1 MTSDSFYLTQSLYKM
16 IWINRSEIE
25 SLRWN
30 YNYSLVGAGVVVAN
44 KKKHK
49 KYVNIRYLR
58 QSFFSYTN
66 VYVDNE
72 TMFY

>member
-1 MTSDSFYLTQSLYKM
+1 MTSDLFYLTQSLYNM
-16 IWINRSEIE
+16 IWIDRSEIE

-30 YNYSLVGAGVVVAN
+30 YNYSLVGAGVVVN
-44 KKKHK
+44 KKKHN
-49 KYVNIRYLR
+49 KYVNIRYLG

-66 VYVDNE
+66 MYVDYE